1 MITARG
7 ISDLEIERRALDES
21 TLVSAVSIVA
31 SDVELQSVE
40 AEFEGLAQQV
50 ADTSRRIGLQ

>member
-1 MITARG
+1 VITARG

>member
-50 ADTSRRIGLQ
+50 TDTSRRIGLQ